1 MEGRVGGDCAALIE
15 GHVSGKSMGRQHD
28 KWEREQDVCRANPG
42 AVQTSCRETV
52 NRRILLLIALQLPR
66 TDNFQ

>member
-42 AVQTSCRETV
+42 AVQASCRETV

>member
-1 MEGRVGGDCAALIE
+1 
-15 GHVSGKSMGRQHD
+15 MGRQHD

-42 AVQTSCRETV
+42 AVQASCREAV
-52 NRRILLLIALQLPR
+52 NHRILLLIALQLPR